1 MLVRLA
7 VLLLLA
13 GLCPA
18 AHAVGLPTM
27 PAATERVAVAAVA
40 DGVTFSLTDGRIVRL
55 AALDVPRRGERSE
68 KRNAVAD
75 AARAALE
82 SLVGGS
88 TVALAPAAPAPDR
101 YGRILAHV
109 ADTEGR
115 WVQAEMAARGLAR
128 VAAFADDGTDLTP
141 LLALEETARQAGRG
155 LWALQE
161 FRAIDVHEAARRIDS
176 FQLVEGRVLAV
187 ERRSGRTFL
196 NFGADWRSDFT
207 VEIAA
212 KPRRQMLARGLDPD
226 SYRDKMVRVRGWIR
240 SRNGPL
246 IELVRPEQIE
256 VLAR

>member
-1 MLVRLA
+1 MLARLA

-13 GLCPA
+13 GLWPA
-18 AHAVGLPTM
+18 ARAAEPPT
-27 PAATERVAVAAVA
+27 PTERAMVSAVA
-40 DGVTFSLTDGRIVRL
+40 DGATFSLADGQIVRL

-75 AARAALE
+75 AARAVLE

-109 ADTEGR
+109 ADAEGR
-115 WVQAEMAARGLAR
+115 WVQAELITRGLAR
-128 VAAFADDGTDLTP
+128 VAAFANDGADLAP

-196 NFGADWRSDFT
+196 NCGGDWRSDFT